1 MKSMSARMLAAF
13 ISIIV
18 FNLVFVS
25 VSLLIGYQG
34 SRTRWNEMI
43 SQEARITIDSLLLN
57 IINKDGYFSSYNCAG
72 GLSDARERLIGVA
85 QIEIYSPEGDLLISW
100 VNNNLDYY
108 KPHPPDFESAEAYV
122 YNGNIKGYFTLYPT
136 SFRYFDFNRLFVSR
150 MIHTALIGMLFSMGL
165 SLYLALRIA
174 SVFVKE
180 ARNTA
185 RNLINLSKG
194 SRDIQVI
201 PAVTTEISIINS
213 AALSLQDHLISEE
226 SLRIRWYE
234 NIAHDLR
241 TPITAL
247 KSQFIAVRD
256 GILPIT
262 PDRWDT
268 ILGELGNLEL
278 LVKDFTFLS
287 RIESTDYKPNK
298 QTISSIAIMD
308 YLAGSL
314 SDRAWDKSITLL
326 WDFQSFTFRCD
337 FSLLTT
343 AFNHLIRNAIQH
355 SPEESDIQ
363 ISLELESGI
372 GIFRVIN
379 SGHIADDHID
389 RLFDPL
395 FKADTSRK
403 HSGTGLGLTISHRIS
418 TILGAEMHVKNIEN
432 DKISFEIALHACSST
447 VSA

>member
-1 MKSMSARMLAAF
+1 MSARMLAAF
-13 ISIIV
+13 LSIIV
-18 FNLVFVS
+18 FNLFFVCA
-25 VSLLIGYQG
+25 SLLIGYQG
-34 SRTRWNEMI
+34 SRTRWNQMI
-43 SQEARITIDSLLLN
+43 SQEARVTVDTLLLN
-57 IINKDGYFSSYNCAG
+57 IINKDGDLSSYNCAR
-72 GLSDARERLIGVA
+72 GLADARERLLGVA
-85 QIEIYSPEGDLLISW
+85 QIEIYSPGGELLISW
-100 VNNNLDYY
+100 VNRNLDHY
-108 KPHPPDFESAEAYV
+108 KPQDPDFDSAEAYV
-122 YNGNIKGYFTLYPT
+122 YNGEIKGYFTLRAT

-165 SLYLALRIA
+165 SLYLAFRIA

-180 ARNTA
+180 TRNTA

-201 PAVTTEISIINS
+201 PAVTTEISTINS

-226 SLRIRWYE
+226 NMRIRWYE

-278 LVKDFTFLS
+278 LVKDFSFLS
-287 RIESTDYKPNK
+287 KIEATDYKPDR
-298 QTISSIAIMD
+298 QTVSSIAIMD

-314 SDRAWDKSITLL
+314 SDRACEKDITLV
-326 WDFQSFTFRCD
+326 WDFQNFTFNCD

-372 GIFRVIN
+372 GVFRVIN
-379 SGHIADDHID
+379 CGHIAENHIN
-389 RLFDPL
+389 RVFDPL
-395 FKADTSRK
+395 YKTDTSRNR
-403 HSGTGLGLTISHRIS
+403 SGTGLGLTISHRIS
-418 TILGAEMHVKNIEN
+418 TILGAEMHVENLEN
-432 DKISFEIALHACSST
+432 DRICFEIVLLACSST